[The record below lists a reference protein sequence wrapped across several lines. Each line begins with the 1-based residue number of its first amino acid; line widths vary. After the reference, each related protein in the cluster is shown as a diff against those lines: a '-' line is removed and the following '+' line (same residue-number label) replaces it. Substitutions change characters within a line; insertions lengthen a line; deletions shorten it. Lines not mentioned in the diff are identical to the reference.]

1 VCDIFDRCGA
11 IETGETI
18 LVSDDESPHRYLQA
32 SAFGSWGYD
41 PYEAGHGMVALK
53 MIRGNDFFSS
63 RHEKRLTTLRKI
75 MHRGMARLASNWP
88 YLSDRLTRSFA
99 PLEFEEI
106 PWAEVSKTLNQSK
119 IAVVTTTGLHHRS
132 QEKFDMD
139 DPHGDPSFRVL
150 DTATIEQDY
159 TITHDYYDHRD
170 AGRDL
175 NVVFPVS
182 RLKEMQASGFI
193 GALAERNFSFM
204 GHIEGPHIDTLVG
217 KTAPRVAAML
227 HQDRVDAV
235 LLTPG

>member
-53 MIRGNDFFSS
+53 MIRGNDFFPS
-63 RHEKRLTTLRKI
+63 RHEKQLTTLRKI

-132 QEKFDMD
+132 QEKFDMN

-150 DTATIEQDY
+150 DTANIEQDY

-170 AGRDL
+170 AERDL
-175 NVVFPVS
+175 NVVFPIT
-182 RLKEMQASGFI
+182 RLKEMQACGLI
-193 GALAERNFSFM
+193 GALAARHYSFM
-204 GHIEGPHIDTLVG
+204 GHIDGPHIATLVN
-217 KTAPRVAAML
+217 KTAPQVAAML
-227 HQDRVDAV
+227 VQERVDAV